1 MKTFLFSIILI
12 FSSSLLQAQSI
23 NAPVYDNEGFFING
37 SILGAA
43 WTIDDLGIDAES
55 GAGFGLKLGY
65 NFNTNFGLFAS
76 LDGASIDAGDG
87 ENYGLGHFD
96 LGVQGTFRSTS
107 DRFRP
112 FVRASLIGMSAQD
125 DVNDVE
131 INGAGLGLGA
141 GALIFLSETLA
152 LDINY
157 TQGWVNLSE
166 VKIGSQSFEADENAA
181 TGRFFIGLAYHF

>member
-1 MKTFLFSIILI
+1 MKTLLLSITLL
-12 FSSSLLQAQSI
+12 FSSSLLHAQSI

-43 WTIDDLGIDAES
+43 WTIDDLDIDAE
-55 GAGFGLKLGY
+55 AGGGIGLKLGY

-76 LDGASIDAGDG
+76 FDAASIDPDDG
-87 ENYGLGHFD
+87 ESYVLGHFD
-96 LGVQGTFRSTS
+96 LGVQGTFRTTA

-112 FVRASLIGMSAQD
+112 FVRVSLLGMSAQD
-125 DVNDVE
+125 DDIE
-131 INGAGLGLGA
+131 INGSGFGLGA
-141 GALIFLSETLA
+141 GALIFLSEKLA

-157 TQGWVNLSE
+157 THGWINLSE
-166 VKIGSQSFEADENAA
+166 VKIGSQTYDVDENAT